1 MVFITIILV
10 MKLITKLMLLTACA
24 IPCVGFAGTWDKR
37 PILEPV
43 PSSMTGYIFA
53 YGGVFSGVTVNG
65 NEPIFPSNEIVDM
78 DGGYIVGGGV
88 GAYSG
93 FLGGSRF
100 EIEGLSAHND
110 IGRIRSDILDGR
122 GFLNFGFRGQINTR
136 AMMVNLLKEIPIH
149 NGIVGYVGV
158 GIGAAETNINIAEPF
173 QQKGFARG
181 FSETDLALAYQFI
194 AGVDLPITERMAL
207 FLQYKALGIGQTEY
221 QYHDFNIDPYF
232 THNLI
237 FGARLS
243 F

>member
-1 MVFITIILV
+1 MSKLTKILV
-10 MKLITKLMLLTACA
+10 LIACA
-24 IPCVGFAGTWDKR
+24 IPCVGLAGTWDKR
-37 PILEPV
+37 PIVEPV
-43 PSSMTGYIFA
+43 PSHLTGYIFA
-53 YGGVFSGVTVNG
+53 YGGVFGGVTVNG
-65 NEPIFPSNEIVDM
+65 NEPVFPSNEIVDM

-93 FLGGSRF
+93 LLGGSRF
-100 EIEGLSAHND
+100 EIEGLSASND

-158 GIGAAETNINIAEPF
+158 GIGAAETDINIAEPF
-173 QQKGFARG
+173 EQRGFARG

-194 AGVDLPITERMAL
+194 AGVDVPVSERMAL

-221 QYHDFNIDPYF
+221 QYLDFNIDPYF
-232 THNLI
+232 THNVI